1 MHNEK
6 VWWALLC
13 IVEESGKQL
22 LFCIG
27 AKVKKMKEGHFVT
40 NENQSI
46 KDVTDMAMCMRF

>member
-27 AKVKKMKEGHFVT
+27 AKVKKMKERAFC
-40 NENQSI
+40 
-46 KDVTDMAMCMRF
+46 D